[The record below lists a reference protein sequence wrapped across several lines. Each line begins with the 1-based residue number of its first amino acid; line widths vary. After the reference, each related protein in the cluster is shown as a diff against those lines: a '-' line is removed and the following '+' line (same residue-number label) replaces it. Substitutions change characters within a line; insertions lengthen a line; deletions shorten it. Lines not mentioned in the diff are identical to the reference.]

1 MEYDEMTD
9 VQKQAM
15 QEFEA
20 KEKALQEEQDKYK
33 KQLDA
38 DLKRTRQEILEC
50 QQTFEVALKE
60 LHHQR
65 FEHDAKSFC
74 QDLYCVR
81 LQLALLQSV
90 EDSHVLKQ
98 LMQDLHESQT
108 KLGTNEKNLDKFRE
122 QYHAA
127 REKQDEKIR
136 Q

>member
-1 MEYDEMTD
+1 MTD
-9 VQKQAM
+9 VQKQALM
-15 QEFEA
+15 EFEQ
-20 KEKALQEEQDKYK
+20 KEKALAEEQDKYR

-38 DLKRTRQEILEC
+38 ELKRARQEIQDC
-50 QQTFEVALKE
+50 QQQFEVTLKE

-98 LMQDLHESQT
+98 LMQDSTDAQA
-108 KLGTNEKNLDKFRE
+108 KLGSADKALDKFR
-122 QYHAA
+122 
-127 REKQDEKIR
+127 
-136 Q
+136 